1 MRLLLSLLLAL
12 AGGAPAGTG
21 EPRPRPDDVQEF
33 VADPVPESIPDTFK
47 DFKVTAKDFTAIL
60 RGYVEVDKPRWLHRT
75 SHVAFGDR
83 TGHVILEGGENIRWL
98 VRPGGLAWLEFPGGE
113 KSSLVRGEPKP

>member
-47 DFKVTAKDFTAIL
+47 DFKVTAKDFAAIL
-60 RGYVEVDKPRWLHRT
+60 RDSVEVDKERWLHRS

>member
-1 MRLLLSLLLAL
+1 MRFLPSLLLAL
-12 AGGAPAGTG
+12 ACGAPAGAG
-21 EPRPRPDDVQEF
+21 EPRPLPDDVREF
-33 VADPVPESIPDTFK
+33 VADPVPESMPDTFK

-60 RGYVEVDKPRWLHRT
+60 RGYVEVDKQRWLHRY

-83 TGHVILEGGENIRWL
+83 TGHVVLEGGEKIRWL

-113 KSSLVRGEPKP
+113 KMYLVRGEPKP

>member
-1 MRLLLSLLLAL
+1 MRLLPSLLLAM
-12 AGGAPAGTG
+12 ACGAHAITG
-21 EPRPRPDDVQEF
+21 EPRPRPDGVQEF

-47 DFKVTAKDFTAIL
+47 DFKVTAKDFAAIL
-60 RGYVEVDKPRWLHRT
+60 RGYVEVDQERWLHRS

-113 KSSLVRGEPKP
+113 KISLVCGEPKP